1 MLEKIAETAE
11 HLRSR
16 TGAQPKVGIIL
27 GTGLGGLVKE
37 IEAEHVVPYEEI
49 PNFPVSTV
57 EGHSGKLIFGK
68 LGGRSVM
75 AMQGRF
81 HFYEGYDMKQ
91 VTFPVRVMK
100 ALGVTDVVVS
110 NASGGVNPDFEI
122 GDLMILTD
130 HINLFPTNPL
140 MGRNY
145 PELGPRFPDMSEAY
159 DRSLIA
165 KAKEIAAKNGIK
177 VQEGVYAGLS
187 GPCLE
192 TPAEY
197 MYVRNIGA
205 DTVGMSTVPEV
216 IAARHG
222 GMRCFAVSIITDLGV
237 PGKIVKVTHE
247 DVINVAS
254 KAEPKMTLIMKELIA
269 SL

>member
-16 TGAQPKVGIIL
+16 TGTQPKVGIIL

-100 ALGVTDVVVS
+100 ALGVIDVVVS